1 MITVAHTHSNKLS
14 IRKLSLINKLF
25 KKSSESMSDNDLDI
39 HQLQLATCILL
50 IEVSKSDDD
59 YDKAEQ
65 EKIISL
71 IKEKFSLTNDEIEE
85 VFSVSNNH
93 HNKMISLFE
102 WTDIINKECSYD
114 QKLVIIGFMWDI
126 AFIDSKIDKYEDYTI
141 RKVCDL
147 IYVKHKDFINLKN
160 ERAI

>member
-1 MITVAHTHSNKLS
+1 LNL
-14 IRKLSLINKLF
+14 LNKLF
-25 KKSSESMSDNDLDI
+25 KKSSESTTDSNLDI

-59 YDKAEQ
+59 YDKVEQ

-71 IKEKFSLTNDEIEE
+71 IKDKFSLTVDEIEE

-114 QKLVIIGFMWDI
+114 QKLAIVGFMWDI

>member
-1 MITVAHTHSNKLS
+1 MNMITVAHTHSNKLS
-14 IRKLSLINKLF
+14 IKKLSLLNKLF
-25 KKSSESMSDNDLDI
+25 KKSSESTSDNDLDI

-71 IKEKFSLTNDEIEE
+71 IKEKFSLTDDEIEE

-93 HNKMISLFE
+93 HKKMISLKLCVIPLKYVNE
-102 WTDIINKECSYD
+102 NIGIVCRIYIQTHRLPAETRPRNSRDILS
-114 QKLVIIGFMWDI
+114 
-126 AFIDSKIDKYEDYTI
+126 A
-141 RKVCDL
+141 
-147 IYVKHKDFINLKN
+147 
-160 ERAI
+160 

>member
-1 MITVAHTHSNKLS
+1 MNL
-14 IRKLSLINKLF
+14 LNKLF
-25 KKSSESMSDNDLDI
+25 KKSSESTSDSNLDT

-59 YDKAEQ
+59 YDKVEQ

-71 IKEKFSLTNDEIEE
+71 IKDKFVLTDDEIEE
-85 VFSVSNNH
+85 VFSLSNNH

-102 WTDIINKECSYD
+102 WTDIINKECSYN
-114 QKLVIIGFMWDI
+114 QKLAIIGFMWDI

-160 ERAI
+160 EIAI

>member
-1 MITVAHTHSNKLS
+1 M
-14 IRKLSLINKLF
+14 SLLDKFF
-25 KKSSESMSDNDLDI
+25 KKSGKSPNDDLDI
-39 HQLQLATCILL
+39 RQLQLATCILL

-59 YDKAEQ
+59 YDEEEQ
-65 EKIISL
+65 EKIILL
-71 IKEKFSLTNDEIEE
+71 IKDKFSLTDGEIAE
-85 VFSVSNNH
+85 VFSASNDY
-93 HNKMISLFE
+93 HNKMISLYE

>member
-1 MITVAHTHSNKLS
+1 MNL
-14 IRKLSLINKLF
+14 LDKLF
-25 KKSSESMSDNDLDI
+25 KKSNKPENDNDLDI

-59 YDKAEQ
+59 YDPEEQ

-71 IKEKFSLTNDEIEE
+71 IKEKFSLTDEEIAE

-93 HNKMISLFE
+93 HNKMISLYE
-102 WTDIINKECSYD
+102 WTDIINRECSYK

-126 AFIDSKIDKYEDYTI
+126 AYIDSKIDKYEDYTI

-147 IYVKHKDFINLKN
+147 IYVKHQDFINLKN
-160 ERAI
+160 ERST

>member
-1 MITVAHTHSNKLS
+1 VAHTHSNKLS
-14 IRKLSLINKLF
+14 IKKLSLLNKLF
-25 KKSSESMSDNDLDI
+25 KKSSESTSDNDLDI

-71 IKEKFSLTNDEIEE
+71 IKEKFSLTGDEIEE

>member
-1 MITVAHTHSNKLS
+1 MNL
-14 IRKLSLINKLF
+14 LDKLF
-25 KKSSESMSDNDLDI
+25 KKSSESESNDDLDT

-59 YDKAEQ
+59 YDKVEQ

-71 IKEKFSLTNDEIEE
+71 IKDKFSLTDNEIEE
-85 VFSVSNNH
+85 VFSISNDR

-160 ERAI
+160 ERVI

>member
-1 MITVAHTHSNKLS
+1 MNL
-14 IRKLSLINKLF
+14 LDKLF
-25 KKSSESMSDNDLDI
+25 KKSSESESNDDLDT

-59 YDKAEQ
+59 YDKVEQ

-71 IKEKFSLTNDEIEE
+71 IKDKFSLSYDEIEE
-85 VFSVSNNH
+85 VFSFSNNH

-102 WTDIINKECSYD
+102 WTDIINKECSYN
-114 QKLVIIGFMWDI
+114 QKLIIIGFMWDI